1 MQGKKKKTV
10 ENIPIWMKDVDV
22 QTEEAQKTQTG

>member
-1 MQGKKKKTV
+1 MPEERTV
-10 ENIPIWMKDVDV
+10 ENFPIWMKDVDV